1 MTLPHIGR
9 SVLAGFLL
17 GAGVVFSQDTGARPS
32 PPPSID
38 PAAAKD
44 RIKETAPGEFEL
56 GGIKIDAK
64 KREVRV
70 PTTVQLKKAPI
81 EYMLV
86 TETGK
91 THESVLVTKVKPTD
105 LQLALLL
112 ASFEPGTEGLANKDL
127 PPDIKPVA
135 PVAPRTP
142 GAHRVMLTVEWKQQG
157 ALKRAPLSDW
167 MLDINERKPP
177 PDLGAWIFNGSRI
190 DERGFVAEVE
200 GSIIAVWLDAHAIIN
215 SPAKG
220 NWDDSLWISNPELI
234 PDEGTEVVLII
245 APAKPATDSKP

>member
-1 MTLPHIGR
+1 MTHPHIAR
-9 SVLAGFLL
+9 FLLAGLIL
-17 GAGVVFSQDTGARPS
+17 GTAAAFSQDTAKPGPAVHGV
-32 PPPSID
+32 D

-44 RIKETAPGEFEL
+44 RIKEIAPGEFEL
-56 GGIKIDAK
+56 GGIKINART
-64 KREVRV
+64 REVRV

-91 THESVLVTKVKPTD
+91 THESVLVTKVKPAD
-105 LQLALLL
+105 LQIALLL

-142 GAHRVMLTVEWKQQG
+142 GANRVTLTVEWKQAG
-157 ALKRAPLSDW
+157 ALKKAPLSDW
-167 MLDINERKPP
+167 ILNINERKPP
-177 PDLGAWIFNGSRI
+177 PDLGTWIFNGSRI

-200 GSIIAVWLDAHAIIN
+200 GSFIAVWLDAHAIIN

-220 NWDDSLWISNPELI
+220 NWDDALWISNPEAI
-234 PDEGTEVVLII
+234 PDEGTEVALII
-245 APAKPATDSKP
+245 APEKPATESKP